1 MELKS
6 EIPAKTNPRQSVPLR
21 MPTEH
26 GTWGILLVPFFCA
39 AAIAGNWNLPL
50 LLCAVCLLSLF
61 LLRGS
66 IEAHRAG
73 GARWSVAFAPVHVA
87 LAAVAGGTSA
97 ALILAYDRWQ
107 LLLAG
112 LAAAVL
118 YLLQRALVAGHT
130 PARGEKRNLAAGLVG
145 VALLTMTA
153 PVAWIAARGLLD
165 ATAVELWLLCLLFYT
180 GGVLY
185 VKYRV
190 RSILLHR
197 TFDRLDERLEFAWP
211 VLVYHLLLAAF
222 LGSWLALNLQ
232 PGASPSAALR
242 ATLLGLAFAPAV
254 LRAGAL
260 LFQLGRRFAI
270 PRLGWTEIA
279 YSAVFTVL
287 VILAYRLAA

>member
-1 MELKS
+1 
-6 EIPAKTNPRQSVPLR
+6 
-21 MPTEH
+21 
-26 GTWGILLVPFFCA
+26 
-39 AAIAGNWNLPL
+39 
-50 LLCAVCLLSLF
+50 
-61 LLRGS
+61 
-66 IEAHRAG
+66 
-73 GARWSVAFAPVHVA
+73 
-87 LAAVAGGTSA
+87 
-97 ALILAYDRWQ
+97 
-107 LLLAG
+107 
-112 LAAAVL
+112 
-118 YLLQRALVAGHT
+118 LQRALVAGHT
-130 PARGEKRNLAAGLVG
+130 PARGEKRNLAAELVG

-232 PGASPSAALR
+232 PGAGPSAALR

-279 YSAVFTVL
+279 YSAVFTAL

>member
-26 GTWGILLVPFFCA
+26 GAWGILWVPFFCA

-232 PGASPSAALR
+232 PGAGPSAALR